1 MKDDPEKRMS
11 LGEHIEELRRC
22 LMIALGSFAVVFIL
36 CISFG
41 RRVIEFGRWPL
52 MLTVKQMGL
61 PPETVNQLS
70 GALAPM
76 DGFAA
81 LVRFSLMLSLL
92 ISLPIMA
99 RELWVFIAPGLK
111 EKERAAIRPVFIF
124 GGGMF
129 AVGMAIAFIF
139 ACPVALRALFFF
151 NTWLGFDNR
160 WTGASIIQLVTSVC
174 LGFGAVF
181 ELPLVLMIFG
191 RLGMVSPGWLRKYR
205 RHAIMTM
212 FIIGAVLTPP
222 DPITQIMMAGM
233 LILLYEISVL
243 LVARVYPW
251 SNSEG
256 GEQMTEDSK

>member
-1 MKDDPEKRMS
+1 VKENPEKRMS

-22 LMIALGSFAVVFIL
+22 LVIAAGSFAAAFIL

-41 RRVIEFGRWPL
+41 RHVISFARWPL
-52 MLTVKQMGL
+52 MQTVKQMKL
-61 PPETVNQLS
+61 PPETVQQLS
-70 GALAPM
+70 GALSPM

-92 ISLPIMA
+92 ISLPVMA

-111 EKERAAIRPVFIF
+111 EKERDAIRPVFLF

-129 AVGMAIAFIF
+129 ALGMIVAFLF
-139 ACPVALRALFFF
+139 ACPIALEALFFF

-160 WTGASIIQLVTSVC
+160 WTGASIIQLVTMVC

-181 ELPLVLMIFG
+181 ELPLILMIFG
-191 RLGMVSPGWLRKYR
+191 RLGMVSPAWLRKYR
-205 RHAIMTM
+205 RHSIMAI
-212 FIIGAVLTPP
+212 FIIAAILTPP
-222 DPITQIMMAGM
+222 DPFTQILMATVLM
-233 LILLYEISVL
+233 ILYEISIL

-251 SNSEG
+251 PV
-256 GEQMTEDSK
+256 DSTAKR

>member
-1 MKDDPEKRMS
+1 MS

-22 LMIALGSFAVVFIL
+22 LVVAVGSFVIAFIL
-36 CISFG
+36 CIFFG
-41 RRVIEFGRWPL
+41 RQVISFARWPL
-52 MLTVKQMGL
+52 LQTIKQMGL
-61 PPETVNQLS
+61 PPETVSQLS

-111 EKERAAIRPVFIF
+111 EKERAAIRPVFLF

-129 AVGMAIAFIF
+129 ALGMILAFIF
-139 ACPVALRALFFF
+139 ACPVALQALFFF
-151 NTWLGFDNR
+151 NNWLGFDNR
-160 WTGASIIQLVTSVC
+160 WTGASIIQLVTMVC
-174 LGFGAVF
+174 LGFGVIF

-191 RLGMVSPGWLRKYR
+191 RLGMVSPAWLRKYR
-205 RHAIMTM
+205 RHCIMVIFVM
-212 FIIGAVLTPP
+212 AAVLTPP
-222 DPITQIMMAGM
+222 DPFTQIIMAAVLM
-233 LILLYEISVL
+233 ILYEISIL

-251 SNSEG
+251 
-256 GEQMTEDSK
+256 EQSAAKKL

>member
-1 MKDDPEKRMS
+1 VKEYPEKRMS

-22 LMIALGSFAVVFIL
+22 LLIATGSFAVAFIL

-41 RRVIEFGRWPL
+41 RHVISFARWPL
-52 MLTVKQMGL
+52 MQTVKQMDL
-61 PPETVNQLS
+61 PPETVQQLS

-92 ISLPIMA
+92 ISLPVMA

-111 EKERAAIRPVFIF
+111 EKERAAIRPVFLF

-129 AVGMAIAFIF
+129 ALGMIVAFIF
-139 ACPVALRALFFF
+139 ACPIALEALFFF

-160 WTGASIIQLVTSVC
+160 WTGASIIQLVTMVC

-181 ELPLVLMIFG
+181 ELPLILMIFG
-191 RLGMVSPGWLRKYR
+191 RLGMVSPARLRKYR
-205 RHAIMTM
+205 RHSIMAI
-212 FIIGAVLTPP
+212 FIIAAVLTPP
-222 DPITQIMMAGM
+222 DPFTQILMATVLM
-233 LILLYEISVL
+233 ILYEISIL
-243 LVARVYPW
+243 LVARVYP
-251 SNSEG
+251 
-256 GEQMTEDSK
+256 K